1 MINKKVVI
9 AAVLSCVIN
18 LSCGCYIGYRLAEND
33 IKNYIGRVVSKEHQP
48 REVRF
53 EKQKEWID
61 GELKEVENPVML
73 DETFTLKV
81 EDVFGSVTSV
91 DVTKEVYKKFEIGDK
106 YRR

>member
-1 MINKKVVI
+1 MARKAIVSI
-9 AAVLSCVIN
+9 ICLAIILTFGLGAFT
-18 LSCGCYIGYRLAEND
+18 GYRLAEND
-33 IKNYIGRVVSKEHQP
+33 IKNYIGKVVSKEHQP